1 MDFHNQAMKK
11 IKEID
16 ILELL
21 KEHGKDMPV
30 ESEVNDELLATVSS
44 CTTVAEIPNAFSF
57 CTNRY
62 PLTLN
67 RIISDTFDAT
77 LPNMIMGDP
86 RISQT
91 KGRNPGKGKGN
102 APTDSRFKSGM
113 EISKEGK
120 KPRMCKYCTLTGHDS
135 CNFEK
140 KKADQ
145 LRANNSNGM

>member
-1 MDFHNQAMKK
+1 MDFHNQEMEK

-16 ILELL
+16 ILELR
-21 KEHGKDMPV
+21 KEHGKD
-30 ESEVNDELLATVSS
+30 
-44 CTTVAEIPNAFSF
+44 I
-57 CTNRY
+57 
-62 PLTLN
+62 
-67 RIISDTFDAT
+67 

-86 RISQT
+86 RIWQT

-102 APTDSRFKSGM
+102 APSDSRFKSGM

-135 CNFEK
+135 RNCEE

-145 LRANNSNGM
+145 LRANNSNG